1 MEAAPARGAVAEGTE
16 AVAGSARAEGT
27 EAVAGSARAEGTEAL
42 AGGSS
47 KERATKSTQKLL
59 AIFATLNG
67 KAMAAEYET
76 RTNKNA
82 QTGTFFAVQK
92 LHAFLTADSAQVA
105 SPFFREKVPTAEVRP
120 LHAASRRTLS
130 SDIIL
135 RALMCT
141 ADAAPVDQIGDR
153 EAAKGANPG
162 AKHRSWSRRRS
173 RCGSPHR

>member
-1 MEAAPARGAVAEGTE
+1 MEAAPARGAVADPARGAVADPARGAVAEGTE
-16 AVAGSARAEGT
+16 APARSA
-27 EAVAGSARAEGTEAL
+27 VAEGTEAL
-42 AGGSS
+42 AGGCS

-76 RTNKNA
+76 RTNKNT

-120 LHAASRRTLS
+120 PMLLPDARSLPTLFCV
-130 SDIIL
+130 
-135 RALMCT
+135 R
-141 ADAAPVDQIGDR
+141 
-153 EAAKGANPG
+153 
-162 AKHRSWSRRRS
+162 
-173 RCGSPHR
+173 